1 MIIILISLIV
11 TNLLIFYN
19 LNKIT
24 KIINL
29 HDFPNQKLKLHKKK
43 IPLIGGS
50 IFIFNFFLIYVF
62 DRFLTLNFFGIFFYK
77 IEQFIFLF
85 FLIFFFIIGFYDDK
99 KNINP
104 NIRFFLLIIV
114 TMIYIF
120 LDQNLIIEKFI
131 LSFYDHKIFLNS
143 YSIIFTIFCFV
154 ILINALNFYDG
165 INGQS
170 LSFFI
175 IVFLYLLI
183 LSKRYEFYG
192 FIIFVLI
199 FLLILNL
206 KNKLFLGDNG
216 VYSLGITLSTSI
228 IYEHNVHN
236 NIHFAD
242 EIFLLLL
249 LPGLDLLRLTVTRLY
264 KKKNPFY
271 GDRNHIHH
279 LLIKN
284 YSLFSTNIILIILSV
299 IPIVTF
305 NLLKLNFFMVITIF
319 FIIYSLVILKLS
331 KHETF

>member
-1 MIIILISLIV
+1 MIIIFISLILI
-11 TNLLIFYN
+11 NLLIFYN

-29 HDFPNQKLKLHKKK
+29 YDFPNQKLKLHKKK
-43 IPLIGGS
+43 VPLIGGS
-50 IFIFNFFLIYVF
+50 IFIFNFVLIYIF
-62 DRFLTLNFFGIFFYK
+62 DQFITSNFFDIFFYK
-77 IEQFIFLF
+77 IEKFTFLS

-99 KNINP
+99 KNIKP
-104 NIRFFLLIIV
+104 SIRFFLLILF

-120 LDQNLIIEKFI
+120 LDNNLLIKKFT
-131 LSFYDHKIFLNS
+131 LSFYDHKIFLND
-143 YSIIFTIFCFV
+143 YSVIFTIFCFV

-170 LSFFI
+170 LIFFI
-175 IVFLYLLI
+175 NVFLYLLF
-183 LSKRYEFYG
+183 LTKRYEFYG
-192 FIIFVLI
+192 FIIIVLLFI
-199 FLLILNL
+199 LILNL

-216 VYSLGITLSTSI
+216 VYGLGITLSTSI

-249 LPGLDLLRLTVTRLY
+249 LPGLDLLRLTASRLY
-264 KKKNPFY
+264 KKRNPFY

-279 LLIKN
+279 LLIKK
-284 YSLFSTNIILIILSV
+284 YSLFFTNIFLIILAV
-299 IPIVTF
+299 IPIAAH

-319 FIIYSLVILKLS
+319 FIIYFSVILKLH
-331 KHETF
+331 KI